1 MPHLFWQRLI
11 YQERTTEK
19 QAQILTVT
27 NENPSRDIAQTSSG
41 ERTFD
46 RVFILSRTEAEDL
59 FDSVTARIA
68 APTAYARAKGA
79 HFNTETRAGWWW
91 LRTTSFL
98 NDHVTYTTS
107 LGGVSTD
114 GREVNRTD
122 AGVRPVIWIAVQ

>member
-11 YQERTTEK
+11 YQERTTEN

-27 NENPSRDIAQTSSG
+27 NENPSHDIAQTSSG
-41 ERTFD
+41 ESTFD
-46 RVFILSRTEAEDL
+46 WVFILSRTEAEDL